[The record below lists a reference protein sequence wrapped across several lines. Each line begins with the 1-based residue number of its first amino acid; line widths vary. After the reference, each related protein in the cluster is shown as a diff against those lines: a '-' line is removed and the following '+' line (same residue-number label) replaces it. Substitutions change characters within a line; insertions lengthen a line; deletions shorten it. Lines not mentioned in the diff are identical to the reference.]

1 MRRIG
6 VLSRLRTLPVA
17 QPIGPPDKVNA
28 MDKPVFRFAP
38 SPNGHLHLGHAYSA
52 LLNARLASESNG
64 RFLLRIEDI
73 DLTRAAPDLIEAI
86 YADLA
91 WLGLDWEKP
100 VRQQSR
106 HLPQYQD
113 AVDRLAAQGL
123 IYPSVLS
130 RTDIR
135 RLVDA
140 FEADGRSWPR
150 DPLGSPLYPGTERE
164 LTVEEHRQ
172 IIGSGRSF
180 SLRLNMAAALS
191 CVGTNLTWQETGNG
205 PDGETGVLHADP
217 AAWGDVILSRSD
229 APGSY
234 HLAVV
239 VDDAAQGVTD
249 VVRGQDLFHATAI
262 HRVLQV
268 LLELPEPRYRHHP
281 LILAADGKKLAKSRG
296 DTSIHALREAGATAA
311 SIRSQLGF

>member
-1 MRRIG
+1 
-6 VLSRLRTLPVA
+6 
-17 QPIGPPDKVNA
+17 

-38 SPNGHLHLGHAYSA
+38 SPNGRLHLGHAYSA
-52 LLNARLASESNG
+52 LLNARLASDSNG
-64 RFLLRIEDI
+64 RFLLRIEDV

-86 YADLA
+86 HADLA
-91 WLGLDWEKP
+91 WLGLDWEQP
-100 VRQQSR
+100 VRRQSR
-106 HLPQYQD
+106 HLPQYEE
-113 AVDRLAAQGL
+113 ALDRLAAQGL

-140 FEADGRSWPR
+140 FEADGRHWPR

-164 LTVEEHRQ
+164 LTVEEQER

-180 SLRLNMAAALS
+180 SMRLNMSAALS
-191 CVGTNLTWQETGNG
+191 CVGTNLTWQETGSG
-205 PDGETGVLHADP
+205 PDGQTGILHADP

-239 VDDAAQGVTD
+239 VDDAQQGVTD
-249 VVRGQDLFHATAI
+249 VVRGQDLFHATTI